1 VRKPV
6 RTLGLTLWMALVIV
20 WLGGFTINSIA
31 TLLSLL
37 ALYLLLSQVETRTR
51 RPLRSYG
58 RLLVASLFLFLVMV
72 VGVAWSGGVV
82 WLGAIFWLA
91 ISLMGAIW
99 VVHYERTEPL
109 A

>member
-1 VRKPV
+1 
-6 RTLGLTLWMALVIV
+6 MALVIV
-20 WLGGFTINSIA
+20 WLGGFTLNALA

-72 VGVAWSGGVV
+72 VGVAWSGGLV